1 MSSPS
6 QYPAATATSEA
17 DLPTGRRTGGE
28 PGVTPWRATNELVT
42 ARGRTSIAD
51 TVVRKIAGVAAREIS
66 GVYALGTG
74 GARAVGSIRDR
85 MPGTSGTSVA
95 QGVSVEVGERQA
107 AIDLD
112 LVVDYGVSIL
122 DLSHAVRRNVIAAV
136 EQMTGLDVTEVN
148 ITVDDVHLADDGTDN
163 RSARVE

>member
-6 QYPAATATSEA
+6 QYSASTATPEA
-17 DLPTGRRTGGE
+17 DPLTGRRTGAD
-28 PGVTPWRATNELVT
+28 PAMTPWRANNELVT

-51 TVVRKIAGVAAREIS
+51 TVVRKIAGVAAREVS

-85 MPGTSGTSVA
+85 MPGTPRMSVA

-112 LVVDYGVSIL
+112 LVVEYGVSIL

-148 ITVDDVHLADDGTDN
+148 IAVDDVHLPEDGTDN
-163 RSARVE
+163 RSGRVE